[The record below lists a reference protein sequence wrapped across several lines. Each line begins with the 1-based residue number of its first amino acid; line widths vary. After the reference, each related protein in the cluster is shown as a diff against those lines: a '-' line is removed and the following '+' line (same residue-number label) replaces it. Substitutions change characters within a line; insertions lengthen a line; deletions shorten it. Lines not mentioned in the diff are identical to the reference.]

1 MLPCYKTKLL
11 TNWKIQLTNTKPGK
25 KKSLFINARENSLR
39 NSLRAFSNSMLNSAH
54 CTLTGNSY
62 ICT

>member
-25 KKSLFINARENSLR
+25 KKKVYSLMPGKIP
-39 NSLRAFSNSMLNSAH
+39 
-54 CTLTGNSY
+54 
-62 ICT
+62 